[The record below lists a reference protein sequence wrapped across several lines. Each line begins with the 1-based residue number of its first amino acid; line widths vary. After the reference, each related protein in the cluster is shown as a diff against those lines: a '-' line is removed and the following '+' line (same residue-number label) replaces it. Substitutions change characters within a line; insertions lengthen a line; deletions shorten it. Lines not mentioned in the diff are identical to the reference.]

1 MEKGKNLIV
10 KTTERKTNESEKV
23 NVDKPLPSRTS
34 IYLSRPKKYD
44 TRYSTALNQ

>member
-10 KTTERKTNESEKV
+10 KTTERKTNENEKV

-34 IYLSRPKKYD
+34 IYLSRPQTYD
-44 TRYSTALNQ
+44 TRYSTGLNQ